1 MHRIAPQAGGWTADT
16 EGVIIIDQ
24 NPAPIVLLTMA
35 DTDIQTLAQLSTI
48 YRIIFPQFAPSIYPS
63 YNSNTVSITM
73 GTRYYP
79 KQE

>member
-35 DTDIQTLAQLSTI
+35 DTDIQTLRQLSTI
-48 YRIIFPQFAPSIYPS
+48 YPIIFPQFAP
-63 YNSNTVSITM
+63 
-73 GTRYYP
+73 
-79 KQE
+79 

>member
-35 DTDIQTLAQLSTI
+35 DTDIQTLAAAIDHLCGDDT
-48 YRIIFPQFAPSIYPS
+48 A
-63 YNSNTVSITM
+63 VV
-73 GTRYYP
+73 
-79 KQE
+79 